1 MAANTWKQD
10 IYEKAKKN
18 CTQWLRDTMNHAPRG
33 ISHPNALSSNAFANR
48 REVSRE
54 IMSER
59 LVSIMQIVH
68 TQSEYINQL
77 ESEAQQLKSNLIEK
91 QERVI
96 KLQEELIIAKNEPLR
111 ELKETVVSS
120 VKTEL
125 KSYSEV
131 VQESVN
137 EVKAS
142 AAGSSFDRNML
153 KSVVKDAVTEEDLG
167 KNVVI
172 FGLEE
177 DADEQICE
185 KVGQVLLE
193 LGERPKI
200 EANRMG
206 LKVKNQNPRPVKV
219 SVSSSIIVAQILRRA
234 KNLRDSE
241 NYKTVFIN
249 PDRTLEQRSAHR
261 ELVKQ
266 LKLKRNQEK
275 DKRHYIKNG
284 QIYSSDKTA
293 E

>member
-1 MAANTWKQD
+1 MK
-10 IYEKAKKN
+10 
-18 CTQWLRDTMNHAPRG
+18 
-33 ISHPNALSSNAFANR
+33 
-48 REVSRE
+48 
-54 IMSER
+54 R
-59 LVSIMQIVH
+59 L
-68 TQSEYINQL
+68 
-77 ESEAQQLKSNLIEK
+77 A
-91 QERVI
+91 R
-96 KLQEELIIAKNEPLR
+96 
-111 ELKETVVSS
+111 
-120 VKTEL
+120 
-125 KSYSEV
+125 
-131 VQESVN
+131 
-137 EVKAS
+137 
-142 AAGSSFDRNML
+142 
-153 KSVVKDAVTEEDLG
+153 
-167 KNVVI
+167 
-172 FGLEE
+172 
-177 DADEQICE
+177 
-185 KVGQVLLE
+185 